1 MSAADAPPPPPPA
14 AASAPQAPAAD
25 PVLEQ
30 RRPKGKKRRRT
41 DINTNHLE
49 LYAELAPRRLRGLLL
64 DGAVWLPVDDA
75 TCVILDA
82 LCFGNLDGGR
92 GTAALVRAA
101 LAAAGAAQPPGE
113 KAVRLSLDEAVFLA
127 HALGLLTVHAG
138 DARFAASAPPSLAAD
153 DSKPSAA
160 AADPAAVAAATAAA
174 AAAAAPPPELSVD
187 ALWRAACAARP
198 DFLPLYLC
206 YHHFRAKGWIART
219 GLQYGADMV
228 LYQRH
233 PALAHSDYSVLILA
247 AAPPAPGGGGRGGPG
262 DADGA
267 EADGWATCGA
277 VRRPR
282 PEWRDV
288 QVLNRLTTQVGK
300 RLLLLFVQE
309 LGGAGEAAGE
319 EAAYD
324 SPACLDRF
332 AVHERLV
339 RRWVPESQVSR
350 M

>member
-1 MSAADAPPPPPPA
+1 MSAADAPPPP
-14 AASAPQAPAAD
+14 AASAPPAPAAD

-49 LYAELAPRRLRGLLL
+49 LYAELAPRRLRGLLI

-75 TCVILDA
+75 TCAILDA
-82 LCFGNLDGGR
+82 LCLGNLDGGR
-92 GTAALVRAA
+92 GTAALARAA
-101 LAAAGAAQPPGE
+101 LAAAGAEQPPGE

-138 DARFAASAPPSLAAD
+138 DARFAASAPPSLAAAGD
-153 DSKPSAA
+153 NAADLA
-160 AADPAAVAAATAAA
+160 AADPAAAAAAAEA
-174 AAAAAPPPELSVD
+174 AGAAAAAPPPELSVD
-187 ALWRAACAARP
+187 ALWRAASAVRP

-267 EADGWATCGA
+267 AADGWAAAGA

-309 LGGAGEAAGE
+309 LDGGEAGES
-319 EAAYD
+319 AYD